1 MLLICN
7 GHDQF
12 DTARVYDNCAAM
24 IVRVFMIAAEF
35 FVVVHL
41 PPETKGISEI
51 PVWIA
56 VEGKTMI
63 GL

>member
-1 MLLICN
+1 
-7 GHDQF
+7 
-12 DTARVYDNCAAM
+12 M

-41 PPETKGISEI
+41 QPETKGISEI